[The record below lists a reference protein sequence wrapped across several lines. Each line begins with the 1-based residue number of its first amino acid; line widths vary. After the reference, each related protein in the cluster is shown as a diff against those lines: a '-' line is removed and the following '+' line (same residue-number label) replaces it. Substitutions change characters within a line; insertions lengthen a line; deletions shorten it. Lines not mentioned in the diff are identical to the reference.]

1 MGVTGETQDFQAI
14 TSILGSIVYRLER
27 TYTDILQSLM
37 VQIRQKTA
45 FLYRLANL
53 RHFFTDNFKKGCTNF
68 PQNTGPPLNS
78 RRQKVQQSRFHTDDP
93 HVQRAKLQNWSPQ
106 MYAPPPHR
114 FNISFMVVNSDFKKN
129 GGTSHNANFKGC
141 CKGRRKD
148 SVRHCVL
155 NNAPYKHMCE

>member
-1 MGVTGETQDFQAI
+1 VGVTGETQDFQAI

-106 MYAPPPHR
+106 MYAPPPTDLTFLLWLSTQTSKKMAGR
-114 FNISFMVVNSDFKKN
+114 ATMQIS
-129 GGTSHNANFKGC
+129 KGAARAD
-141 CKGRRKD
+141 GRIQFAT
-148 SVRHCVL
+148 VF
-155 NNAPYKHMCE
+155 